1 MSFLNVFLVFLGIF
15 VLVCGYSFVT
25 HLLRFQRR
33 HKNQEATDARLQARI
48 AIANTVTSPS
58 SPAPSPQTLAREQQV
73 LQAMCSDPADT
84 GIRELGLVLLPDY
97 SFQKTSHQ
105 QVFNALKE
113 IPTGDP
119 EKIRALLPAH
129 LTRKGFPDLDCG
141 PFLTPSGFSPEE
153 IKEQMKSL
161 AGLTGITNVG

>member
-1 MSFLNVFLVFLGIF
+1 MSFLNLFLVFLGIF
-15 VLVCGYSFVT
+15 VLVTGYRFVT
-25 HLLRFQRR
+25 HLQRFQRR
-33 HKNQEATDARLQARI
+33 HQNQATTDARLQARI
-48 AIANTVTSPS
+48 AIANTETIPS

-73 LQAMCSDPADT
+73 LQAMCTSPADT
-84 GIRELGLVLLPDY
+84 GMRELGLVLLPDY

-105 QVFNALKE
+105 QVFNALQE

-119 EKIRALLPAH
+119 KKIRALLPAH

-141 PFLTPSGFSPEE
+141 PFLTPLEFSAEE

-161 AGLTGITNVG
+161 AGLTGLTNAE

>member
-1 MSFLNVFLVFLGIF
+1 MSFLDLLLVFLGIF
-15 VLVCGYSFVT
+15 VLVTGYHFVA

-33 HKNQEATDARLQARI
+33 HQNQKATDTRLQARI
-48 AIANTVTSPS
+48 ATANAETSTD

-73 LQAMCSDPADT
+73 LQAMCTSPADT
-84 GIRELGLVLLPDY
+84 GMRELGLMLLPDY

-105 QVFNALKE
+105 MVFNALQE

-119 EKIRALLPAH
+119 AKIRALLPGR
-129 LTRKGFPDLDCG
+129 LTRQGFPDLDCG
-141 PFLTPSGFSPEE
+141 PFLAPTEFSPEE

-161 AGLTGITNVG
+161 AGLTDITNVG